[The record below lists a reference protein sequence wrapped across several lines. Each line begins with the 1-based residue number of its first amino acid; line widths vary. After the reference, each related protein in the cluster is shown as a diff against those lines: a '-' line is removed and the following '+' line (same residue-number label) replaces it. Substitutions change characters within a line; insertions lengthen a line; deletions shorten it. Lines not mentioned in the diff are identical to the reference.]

1 MIISLIE
8 ENVKETF
15 SVRKMLHFNNTR
27 FTTYSVMYCLL
38 LHTLQA
44 SSDSCH
50 ISKST
55 VQIVDNCPKSEKKWK
70 QAAVKKNCE
79 ALASQCSEPE
89 RLEYHC
95 VINPFI
101 NQTIEVCAYAQNI
114 VLGYCTEYST
124 VENMIQQSAKTHCR
138 SFQKNPC
145 PIFYRS
151 TEAYKYQDC
160 YELTKRTAIVTE
172 DRESTIKLFTV
183 IYKAS
188 SLSTEREFS
197 RIEGRVTIILLVL
210 SIALTLTLV
219 GCHIFGHYY
228 RVKKHNR
235 PTTYEKERD
244 VAINLMEQN

>member
-1 MIISLIE
+1 
-8 ENVKETF
+8 
-15 SVRKMLHFNNTR
+15 MLHVNNTR
-27 FTTYSVMYCLL
+27 FTTYSVMYCFLL
-38 LHTLQA
+38 QTLQA

-55 VQIVDNCPKSEKKWK
+55 VQIVVDCPNSEKKWK

-95 VINPFI
+95 VINPSI

-138 SFQKNPC
+138 TFQKNPC

-160 YELTKRTAIVTE
+160 YNLTKKEAVATK
-172 DRESTIKLFTV
+172 DPESTIKLSTV
-183 IYKAS
+183 IYPAS
-188 SLSTEREFS
+188 SLSKKLDLLGN
-197 RIEGRVTIILLVL
+197 EGRIFIILLVL
-210 SIALTLTLV
+210 LVALTMTLV
-219 GCHIFGHYY
+219 GLQIFYIYH
-228 RVKKHNR
+228 RVKEQNR
-235 PTTYEKERD
+235 RQTAHKGNRD
-244 VAINLMEQN
+244 VSINLMEEN